1 MTSHEDNPTGS
12 AEKSGFRTGAVN
24 LGKKYWRW
32 LVFPTATVGALAYAT
47 YLGRNTIDFAV
58 DTVDGEET
66 ISGLVINRGAQ
77 AGIDQRTNP
86 VICDHTEACP
96 VDNTSF
102 IQNKRYFVMI
112 DNCELVLADADTSV
126 QSCGTSTYQTDE
138 DTYNKAVKGTKIEIP
153 GGSKLVAFSSVTK

>member
-1 MTSHEDNPTGS
+1 MSGPENNHAGS
-12 AEKSGFRTGAVN
+12 AEKAGFRASAVN

-32 LVFPTATVGALAYAT
+32 LVFPTATVGAFAYGT

-58 DTVDGEET
+58 NTVDGEET
-66 ISGLVINRGAQ
+66 ISGLVVNRGTQ

-86 VICDHTEACP
+86 VVCDYTEACP

-112 DNCELVLADADTSV
+112 DNCELVLVDADTSV
-126 QSCGTSTYQTDE
+126 QPCGTSTYQTDE
-138 DTYNKAVKGTKIEIP
+138 DTYNKAVRATKLEVP
-153 GGSKLVAFSSVTK
+153 NGSRLVAFSSVTK